1 MTPPTST
8 PSHKKRVPTI
18 TSESSSRQVSVKKP
32 RTTSTND
39 TEATERTPVSSEPAA
54 VLASLVQ
61 SNNTHSLAQMETA
74 RPEHNAVPIY
84 EPNPQTIFLADD
96 FNTVHWKPIQSP
108 QKHAVKISKHIHRYG
123 NDIHSYFISEAAGR
137 NAAAFNGPISPY
149 RHVGHV
155 ILHSFQQ
162 LNSLPDNINWI
173 PSLNDSTVKY
183 VNMRNIIIRGRCE
196 NGALVK
202 SLDSLANPEP
212 TPWPAP
218 LVVLISNREDVL
230 RTANNGTGV
239 GFDLTIQVY
248 VGRLLFELISNMH
261 IRALFTVL
269 RPTVPYKA
277 IPLFLTSNPTFAR
290 SPVSSQDGFGNTF
303 ANVLRDAESLGY
315 DDLTPTTRLKIH
327 STLTVGLYRHQE
339 QTVRW
344 MLDKENSPY
353 VLNDYFWEERSF
365 TDTPH
370 CKQSKFYYFP
380 MTGEVRL
387 LKPPSMRGGMIAEE
401 TGLGKTAEALALI
414 AAQKSDQPP
423 EEIEVL
429 CEKRPTHISVKDG
442 IAYLSRQRIRNLE
455 RSPSQLSDFHHGDEI
470 IDERETFD
478 FPTNVRIRRW
488 PAKTT
493 LIVCPKDLVGQWK
506 QEALKLAPSLSLEV
520 WSSGTKKNRGSP
532 LSVAVGENAKDIVVA
547 TYDMIRND
555 ATLSKICWRRLIL
568 DESQVA
574 RRSAAQ
580 VSNDILNLRC
590 NTRFLMT
597 GTPLVNSI
605 NDLKGQ
611 LAFLKVWPFCLEQD
625 GFWNTFINYPFRCG
639 CPIPILKTLVHV
651 TMIRHSRAQQLNIF
665 LPPQSYETIKVPLRG
680 SYRACYYFI
689 LATSLE
695 ELDAQARQCANPR
708 RMRTLLKL
716 LLMLCISPYL
726 LEIASLDEI
735 RRSAFAESGV
745 NPTPQISQAIR
756 KVSAQEA
763 IQFMA
768 ESSPGPAPNSERD
781 LVLQPGVIAT
791 GVDTFMKLPITELQN
806 LIVSRKLLTRVRALR
821 TSRER
826 LAAIAAGGIHRL
838 DSDSLAQLRKTAMD
852 LGLGSVEEVSA
863 WSRDK
868 AFSKLKLHYDSESEK
883 RVIGSVHESGLSA
896 ILKLIEKRENPN
908 CPVCLT
914 DCDGRIVATKCGH
927 LYCYGCL
934 TSLLRPRTGFSERC
948 AICRRDLSPDMAV
961 EILRDESA
969 TQSNMKAEESS
980 NDKIVSL
987 LDERVSKGPS
997 LTLSLSA
1004 LFDVAEMGQ
1013 TSDHDDSAS
1022 QDLSAARNVWREFEK
1037 IDPDLPD
1044 YNSIGRDDRF
1054 PSLPPEFLRHL
1065 LVARRGRSMPPKFAA
1080 LRMLVLSNA
1089 PSVKFCVVAGSVQSL
1104 REIANFLTSE
1114 GIDCVGVGTTSDS
1127 STMNNYDLSTAAERF
1142 SNDSSVR
1149 VFLLNPSNAT
1159 GLTLTAA
1166 SVVVFMETLLRVADE
1181 VQAITRVHRMGQTR
1195 PVKIVR
1201 ILAKNTLE
1209 EKLFECRGQVE
1220 GDVEVS
1226 QALSAAM
1233 DSEAL
1238 DVFISRLFGR

>member
-1 MTPPTST
+1 MTPPTPTS
-8 PSHKKRVPTI
+8 SHKKRVPTI
-18 TSESSSRQVSVKKP
+18 TSESSSQVSVKKP
-32 RTTSTND
+32 RTASASVTD
-39 TEATERTPVSSEPAA
+39 ATERTPVSSEPAA
-54 VLASLVQ
+54 VLASLLP
-61 SNNTHSLAQMETA
+61 SNNTHSIAKTKMVC
-74 RPEHNAVPIY
+74 PEDNTVPIY
-84 EPNPQTIFLADD
+84 EPNQQTIFLADD
-96 FNTVHWKPIQSP
+96 FNTIHWKPIQSP
-108 QKHAVKISKHIHRYG
+108 QKHAVKISKHFHRYG
-123 NDIHSYFISEAAGR
+123 NDIHSYFTSEAAGR

-162 LNSLPDNINWI
+162 PISFPDNISWI
-173 PSLNDSTVKY
+173 PSLNNSAIKY
-183 VNMRNIIIRGRCE
+183 VNMRNIIIRSRCE
-196 NGALVK
+196 NSALLK

-218 LVVLISNREDVL
+218 LIVLISNREDVF
-230 RTANNGTGV
+230 RTANNETSV
-239 GFDLTIQVY
+239 GFDLIIQVY

-269 RPTVPYKA
+269 RPTAPYKA
-277 IPLFLTSNPTFAR
+277 IPQFHTSNPTFIR
-290 SPVSSQDGFGNTF
+290 SPVSSQDGLGNSF

-315 DDLTPTTRLKIH
+315 DDLAPMTRFKIH
-327 STLTVGLYRHQE
+327 NTLTVRLYRHQE

-344 MLDKENSPY
+344 MLDKENSSY

-365 TDTPH
+365 SDTPH
-370 CKQSKFYYFP
+370 CMQSKFYYFP

-414 AAQKSDQPP
+414 AAQKSDHPP
-423 EEIEVL
+423 EEIEVF
-429 CEKRPTHISVKDG
+429 CERRPTHISVKDR

-478 FPTNVRIRRW
+478 FPTNVRVRRW

-493 LIVCPKDLVGQWK
+493 LIVCPKALVSQWK
-506 QEALKLAPSLSLEV
+506 QEVLKLAPRLSLEV
-520 WSSGTKKNRGSP
+520 WSPETRKNRGSS
-532 LSVAVGENAKDIVVA
+532 LSIAVGENAKDIVVA
-547 TYDMIRND
+547 SYDMIRND
-555 ATLSKICWRRLIL
+555 STLSKIWWRRLIL

-665 LPPQSYETIKVPLRG
+665 LPPQSYETIRVPLRG

-716 LLMLCISPYL
+716 LLMFFISPYL

-735 RRSAFAESGV
+735 RRSACAGSGV
-745 NPTPQISQAIR
+745 NPAPLISQAIR

-768 ESSPGPAPNSERD
+768 ESSSGPAPNSDRG
-781 LVLQPGVIAT
+781 VTLQPGTITT
-791 GVDTFMKLPITELQN
+791 GVETFMRLPITELQN
-806 LIVSRKLLTRVRALR
+806 LIVSRKLLTRVRAVR

-826 LAAIAAGGIHRL
+826 LAAIAAGGVHRL
-838 DSDSLAQLRKTAMD
+838 DSDSLAQLRKTAID

-896 ILKLIEKRENPN
+896 VLKLIEKRENPN

-914 DCDGRIVATKCGH
+914 ECDGRIAATKCGH
-927 LYCYGCL
+927 LYCYVCL

-969 TQSNMKAEESS
+969 TQSDMEAEESS

-987 LDERVSKGPS
+987 LDEKASKNPAS
-997 LTLSLSA
+997 SLSITA

-1013 TSDHDDSAS
+1013 TSEDDDSAS

-1044 YNSIGRDDRF
+1044 YNSVGQDERF

-1080 LRMLVLSNA
+1080 LRMLVQSNA

-1104 REIANFLTSE
+1104 REIANFLNSE

-1127 STMNNYDLSTAAERF
+1127 SSMNNYDLSTAAERF
-1142 SNDSSVR
+1142 STDSSVR

-1166 SVVVFMETLLRVADE
+1166 NVVVFMETLLRVADE

-1195 PVKIVR
+1195 PVRIVR
-1201 ILAKNTLE
+1201 VLAKNTLE

-1238 DVFISRLFGR
+1238 DVFISRLFDR